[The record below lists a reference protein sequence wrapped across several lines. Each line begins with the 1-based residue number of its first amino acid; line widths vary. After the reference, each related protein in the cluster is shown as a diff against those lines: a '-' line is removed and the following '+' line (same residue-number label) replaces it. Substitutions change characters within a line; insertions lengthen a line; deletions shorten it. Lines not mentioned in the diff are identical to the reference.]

1 MNTKADKLTKS
12 FSLIELLVVV
22 AIIGILASLLMP
34 SLSKAREKARIS
46 VCTSNQ
52 KQISTA
58 TALYMDD
65 SEGYFPTAAGASGL
79 SWDDLLGF
87 YDGRDFTIEMAQR
100 GLAWDATGIWGAE
113 PDDLAGGVDHAPMYR
128 CPLDERVLEG
138 HILKTYNHSSLFFWG
153 VPDVGINADHRGI
166 SGQYGT
172 DLLGFSRKV
181 SDLNSA
187 SQVSAYTENF
197 APLEDTT
204 LMATNSIRLRI
215 GTSWSWNGINATLF
229 QFNEAGHSDYKFN
242 FAMADGHVEKMN
254 YFQSMVR
261 SDGSMGS
268 NADTEGTTWDSLR

>member
-1 MNTKADKLTKS
+1 MKKFT
-12 FSLIELLVVV
+12 LIELLVVV

-34 SLSKAREKARIS
+34 SLGKSRERARIA

-52 KQISTA
+52 KQINTA

-65 SEGYFPTAAGASGL
+65 SDGYFPTAAGNSGL

-153 VPDVGINADHRGI
+153 VPDVNINADHRGI
-166 SGQYGT
+166 SGQYGGS
-172 DLLGFSRKV
+172 LLGFSRKV

-187 SQVSAYTENF
+187 SQVTAYTENF
-197 APLEDTT
+197 IPVDDATT
-204 LMATNSIRLRI
+204 GPNAVRLRI

-229 QFNEAGHSDYKFN
+229 QLNEPGHSDYKFN

-254 YFQSMVR
+254 YLQSMIR
-261 SDGSMGS
+261 SDGAMGT
-268 NADTEGTTWDSLR
+268 NADTAGTTWDSMR